1 MARRDGRLANQLRPP
16 SMDLRPLLRA
26 DGSARFRFG
35 DSTVGGTASPLDG
48 WLVGWKC
55 VFPGEKGKG
64 DPFLGGYELKPC
76 NLAPIVGIKPCQIY
90 G

>member
-35 DSTVGGTASPLDG
+35 DSTVGGDSQPVG
-48 WLVGWKC
+48 WLVGWKWC
-55 VFPGEKGKG
+55 AFGGKR
-64 DPFLGGYELKPC
+64 
-76 NLAPIVGIKPCQIY
+76 
-90 G
+90 

>member
-35 DSTVGGTASPLDG
+35 DSTVGPGTSV
-48 WLVGWKC
+48 VGWEGLLN
-55 VFPGEKGKG
+55 VKG
-64 DPFLGGYELKPC
+64 DLW
-76 NLAPIVGIKPCQIY
+76 N
-90 G
+90 

>member
-1 MARRDGRLANQLRPP
+1 MKITVSQEPMARRDGRLANQLRPP

-48 WLVGWKC
+48 WLVGSG
-55 VFPGEKGKG
+55 VLSGENGKG
-64 DPFLGGYELKPC
+64 DAFLGG
-76 NLAPIVGIKPCQIY
+76 VGIETMQFFCFC
-90 G
+90 

>member
-48 WLVGWKC
+48 WLVGSGLLS
-55 VFPGEKGKG
+55 GENGKG
-64 DPFLGGYELKPC
+64 DPFLGGTNCKPC
-76 NLAPIVGIKPCQIY
+76 NFSNV
-90 G
+90 